1 MYTPCE
7 VSSIDIEGILHN
19 CYVGFLFLV
28 FLFNLITLPNCWVCM
43 FRCSNEQHSVALGKC
58 SHTQGKGYLLRDS
71 VFERQSPDLKV
82 WSEGYKDPEAEER
95 TKAAGLTSAKGRKP
109 DTRELQGPVLFSPC
123 PYAKQETA
131 KQGWKKPPSVVNSA
145 WTIRRRQSYS
155 STLFY

>member
-43 FRCSNEQHSVALGKC
+43 FRCSNEQHSVGLGKC

-95 TKAAGLTSAKGRKP
+95 TKAAGLTVLRAENLTPGNCKG
-109 DTRELQGPVLFSPC
+109 LCCFLPVLMLNRKLQNRAGRNHPL
-123 PYAKQETA
+123 
-131 KQGWKKPPSVVNSA
+131 W
-145 WTIRRRQSYS
+145 
-155 STLFY
+155 